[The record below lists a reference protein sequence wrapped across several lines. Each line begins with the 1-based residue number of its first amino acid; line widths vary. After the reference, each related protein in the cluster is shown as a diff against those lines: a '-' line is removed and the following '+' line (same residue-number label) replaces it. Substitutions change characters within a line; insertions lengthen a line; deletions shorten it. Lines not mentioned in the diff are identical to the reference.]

1 MRTTILSLCLSLTL
15 SVATAA
21 ATVVSNGNFA
31 NGLTGW
37 TTSEET
43 TGNVV
48 TSPSSYVT
56 VEQGA
61 AVLTTPSFATNIA
74 IVSLS
79 QFLTLP
85 AATQTL
91 YADVSFTMLD
101 ADPGS
106 PNNGILDHLQVSW
119 SDDQDSA
126 FDRIFLDIDLFGPT
140 FLDSLAGLTDL
151 GIDGW
156 RLTADISGL
165 ASRQGIIYFDLFNE
179 DDGLITFAAVDNVAI
194 AMVPEPGTLALL
206 AAGAVMLLLRR
217 KGVRHG

>member
-1 MRTTILSLCLSLTL
+1 MRTTVLALCLSLTL
-15 SVATAA
+15 SVATAS
-21 ATVVSNGNFA
+21 ATVVSNGDFT
-31 NGLTGW
+31 NGLAGW

-43 TGNVV
+43 TSNVV

-79 QFLTLP
+79 QFLSLP

-91 YADVSFTMLD
+91 YTDVSFPQLD

-119 SDDQDSA
+119 SDDQDPA

-140 FLDSLAGLTDL
+140 FLDPLATLTDL
-151 GIDGW
+151 GNDW
-156 RLTADISGL
+156 LRLTADISGL

-179 DDGLITFAAVDNVAI
+179 DDGLITFAAVDNVAVT
-194 AMVPEPGTLALL
+194 MVPEPGSFALL
-206 AAGAVMLLLRR
+206 AGGIFLLAALQRR
-217 KGVRHG
+217 ARTP